1 MTKTQTPELQLVSG
15 ETGHKYFH
23 QMLNMADDDLN
34 PHEYRLLGH
43 YLRWAGHGGT
53 REEGIRQ
60 TAKVCHMGQKALR
73 KHRAALVTKG
83 YLRLIEPTAEQLK
96 EGEPTKIIVLD
107 RWAENIARYAQT
119 DTPPVSK
126 QIQGSPEPVSKQ
138 IHPPVSKQIHK
149 EEQEIEERLSSEEH
163 KEKDSAPEG
172 AQGSGFTNRQKT
184 DLVKAWW
191 EALPEI
197 NRPGV
202 DPKKMYAFKGY
213 LSAAERALD
222 KGITPEKLAY
232 FIKGVTY
239 QGQFYHDKTM
249 SFGAACSNAPAWL
262 ASHYRPPTKR
272 LTPEELDEAIYNTTP
287 ELEEMPQ
294 WFQDGIKK
302 MVEKMSA

>member
-149 EEQEIEERLSSEEH
+149 EELSLEEQKSEEPIVDFPSHMVAFEQRNNGRTH
-163 KEKDSAPEG
+163 KWVQKYSDLIGHKNRVHANKREMDLLLERERQYTEAQFIECAVEKLR
-172 AQGSGFTNRQKT
+172 TK
-184 DLVKAWW
+184 
-191 EALPEI
+191 
-197 NRPGV
+197 PGCKLLFILEDMPNILAAKV
-202 DPKKMYAFKGY
+202 PPKSEYHTMSPAVTPADTGPVFKG
-213 LSAAERALD
+213 
-222 KGITPEKLAY
+222 K
-232 FIKGVTY
+232 
-239 QGQFYHDKTM
+239 
-249 SFGAACSNAPAWL
+249 
-262 ASHYRPPTKR
+262 
-272 LTPEELDEAIYNTTP
+272 ELDEYMQRVVKDEYGHEVKIVG
-287 ELEEMPQ
+287 E
-294 WFQDGIKK
+294 GK
-302 MVEKMSA
+302 SA